1 MDSRAADP
9 NRALTAAHY
18 GPQIMMVR
26 DTPDSQQTSSTTATP
41 RRIAIVDDDPIL
53 REVMAAR
60 LREAGYAVTGAGNGE
75 AGGELIDAQHFD
87 LAVIDLGMP
96 KLDGF
101 GLLRRIRE
109 NRATADLPVI
119 VATSSD
125 DRDSVDRAYRLGAS
139 SFITKPINWAKFS
152 HLVQFVMRA
161 GEIERALR
169 AAQAEAL
176 SASKMKN
183 GLFQVLSHELKTPLA
198 ALVGL
203 TGVLAG
209 SLKDRVAGEE
219 AEQLDYVVEAAQ
231 RLNTIVSDILILSK
245 ALAGRDR
252 LSLAPCSLAELLE
265 DSTVGLKT
273 LARQR
278 NIKLAV
284 HIGSN
289 DCLVHCDQ
297 QLIRQALRKLIEN
310 AVKFSHPGGTVE
322 IWSQAGEDGSQAL
335 SVRDH
340 GPGLSAAKLKECL
353 QPFIQDDM
361 SYARPAGGLG
371 LGLPIAQAIAEAHGG
386 ELTCETAPGQ
396 GMLVTI
402 RLPDRDANES
412 RARSAPRH
420 FP

>member
-1 MDSRAADP
+1 
-9 NRALTAAHY
+9 
-18 GPQIMMVR
+18 MMER
-26 DTPDSQQTSSTTATP
+26 DTPDIEPVPSSTAMP
-41 RRIAIVDDDPIL
+41 KRVAIVDDDPIL
-53 REVMAAR
+53 REVMTAK
-60 LREAGYAVTGAGNGE
+60 LRDAGYEVEEASNGE
-75 AGGELIDAQHFD
+75 AGGSLIEARHFD
-87 LAVIDLGMP
+87 LAVVDLGMP

-101 GLLRRIRE
+101 GLLRHIRQ
-109 NRATADLPVI
+109 NPATAGLPVI

-125 DRDSVDRAYRLGAS
+125 DPRSVDRAYQLGAS
-139 SFITKPINWAKFS
+139 SFITKPVNWAKFA
-152 HLVQFVMRA
+152 HLTQFVIRA

-169 AAQAEAL
+169 SAQADAI

-203 TGVLAG
+203 TEVLAG
-209 SLKDRVAGEE
+209 SLRDRVAGAE

-245 ALAGRDR
+245 ALAGRER
-252 LSLAPCSLAELLE
+252 LSFAACPLSELLE
-265 DSTVGLKT
+265 DGTVGIKT
-273 LARQR
+273 LARDR
-278 NIKLAV
+278 NIRLTV
-284 HIGSN
+284 HKGSIEG
-289 DCLVHCDQ
+289 LVYCDQ

-322 IWSQAGEDGSQAL
+322 ISAQAGDDGSRML

-340 GPGLSAAKLKECL
+340 GPGLSVAKLKECL

-386 ELTCETAPGQ
+386 ELTCQTAPGQ

-402 RLPDRDANES
+402 RLPDRDAFAHPS
-412 RARSAPRH
+412 RSGRAGP
-420 FP
+420 